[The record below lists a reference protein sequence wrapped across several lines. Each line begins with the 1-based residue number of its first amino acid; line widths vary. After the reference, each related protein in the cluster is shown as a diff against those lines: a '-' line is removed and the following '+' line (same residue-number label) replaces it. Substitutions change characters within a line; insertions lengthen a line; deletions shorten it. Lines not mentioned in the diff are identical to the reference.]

1 MIARL
6 RSGRRLP
13 AGLER
18 LDRPWAIVLAVALAA
33 TAAAGW
39 LAGPLGLAAAVGV
52 ELALGGLGAVAL
64 MGPSRP
70 GLGLARY
77 TTLALAGVAATLA
90 GRMIPGGVS
99 LLFVPFLAIV
109 LWAVVWLE
117 MRGELIAIERTG
129 LDLALTGILFAAA
142 AGIGA
147 FFDRSAWPPPVALV
161 ALLAFLLGLRSA
173 EARGRGGVEAVGQAL
188 LHALA
193 VGQVALAVA
202 VVGLPGLVA
211 PAIVALAFYA
221 WGGAAEALGDG
232 AGGRS
237 VAIEFG
243 SLALLGLL
251 VALLMQQR

>member
-6 RSGRRLP
+6 RSGNRP
-13 AGLER
+13 ATGVDR
-18 LDRPWAIVLAVALAA
+18 VDRPWALVLAVALAA

-39 LAGPLGLAAAVGV
+39 LSSPLGLSVAVGLQ
-52 ELALGGLGAVAL
+52 LALGGLGAVAL

-99 LLFVPFLAIV
+99 LLLVPFLAIL
-109 LWAVVWLE
+109 LWAVLWLE
-117 MRGELIAIERTG
+117 IRGEMTSIERTG
-129 LDLALTGILFAAA
+129 LDLVLTATLFAAA
-142 AGIGA
+142 AGIGT
-147 FFDRSAWPPPVALV
+147 FFAKSAWPPPVALV
-161 ALLAFLLGLRSA
+161 ALLGFLLGLRSA

-193 VGQVALAVA
+193 VGQVALAV
-202 VVGLPGLVA
+202 VILGLPGLVA
-211 PAIVALAFYA
+211 PAIVALAFYV

-232 AGGRS
+232 AAGRS
-237 VAIEFG
+237 VVIEFG